1 MMKSKL
7 FYTITKRSYY
17 DFVRQSIPMPPLER
31 IQFTHFNIQQSYT
44 LSWYNTH
51 KQLCTCNLRGDG
63 GYATLTLKTGEHIS
77 TFRLTESQLLSNG
90 LASLSSSIQEFHPT
104 PYDRLQGTQL
114 AFYYVDP
121 QYISSLSAAEIQVHG
136 ISHVPHVIY
145 DGRHTKFMCGAV
157 LHIPHAPYMYVAPVS
172 STQANGIGDIPIM
185 MHSGSQALRKGT
197 LRLRYMFPALP
208 EVLAHV
214 DIVHVTSAS
223 YRNLLNT
230 QLDYLRSIHPQ
241 IASVAADMHELVC
254 AECGS
259 NRFIDRCCDFPLL
272 EQACRDYGIRH
283 GLESVCAPQ
292 IVPPIPPID
301 LVP

>member
-1 MMKSKL
+1 
-7 FYTITKRSYY
+7 
-17 DFVRQSIPMPPLER
+17 
-31 IQFTHFNIQQSYT
+31 
-44 LSWYNTH
+44 
-51 KQLCTCNLRGDG
+51 
-63 GYATLTLKTGEHIS
+63 
-77 TFRLTESQLLSNG
+77 
-90 LASLSSSIQEFHPT
+90 
-104 PYDRLQGTQL
+104 
-114 AFYYVDP
+114 
-121 QYISSLSAAEIQVHG
+121 
-136 ISHVPHVIY
+136 
-145 DGRHTKFMCGAV
+145 MCGAV
-157 LHIPHAPYMYVAPVS
+157 LHIPHAPYMYVAPIS

-214 DIVHVTSAS
+214 DIAHVTSAS

-283 GLESVCAPQ
+283 ELESVCAPQ

>member
-1 MMKSKL
+1 MKSKL

-114 AFYYVDP
+114 
-121 QYISSLSAAEIQVHG
+121 G
-136 ISHVPHVIY
+136 
-145 DGRHTKFMCGAV
+145 
-157 LHIPHAPYMYVAPVS
+157 
-172 STQANGIGDIPIM
+172 
-185 MHSGSQALRKGT
+185 
-197 LRLRYMFPALP
+197 
-208 EVLAHV
+208 
-214 DIVHVTSAS
+214 
-223 YRNLLNT
+223 NL
-230 QLDYLRSIHPQ
+230 
-241 IASVAADMHELVC
+241 
-254 AECGS
+254 
-259 NRFIDRCCDFPLL
+259 
-272 EQACRDYGIRH
+272 
-283 GLESVCAPQ
+283 
-292 IVPPIPPID
+292 
-301 LVP
+301 

>member
-1 MMKSKL
+1 MKSKL

-157 LHIPHAPYMYVAPVS
+157 LHIHVCRASIQHPSQWYWR
-172 STQANGIGDIPIM
+172 
-185 MHSGSQALRKGT
+185 HSDHDA
-197 LRLRYMFPALP
+197 
-208 EVLAHV
+208 
-214 DIVHVTSAS
+214 
-223 YRNLLNT
+223 
-230 QLDYLRSIHPQ
+230 
-241 IASVAADMHELVC
+241 
-254 AECGS
+254 
-259 NRFIDRCCDFPLL
+259 
-272 EQACRDYGIRH
+272 
-283 GLESVCAPQ
+283 
-292 IVPPIPPID
+292 
-301 LVP
+301 